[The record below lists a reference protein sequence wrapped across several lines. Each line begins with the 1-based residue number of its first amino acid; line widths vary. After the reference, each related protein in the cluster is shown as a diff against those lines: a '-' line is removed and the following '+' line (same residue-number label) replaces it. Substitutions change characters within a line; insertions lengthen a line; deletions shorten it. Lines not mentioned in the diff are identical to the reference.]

1 MIVYLDTSAL
11 NRVFDDQGQP
21 RIYMEA
27 SSMLLVFGLIE
38 KRIITIASSDAL
50 LYENGRN
57 PYQERRLFV
66 AEVLRKAR
74 IHKTLD
80 DVVNVRARAIEGM
93 GIKGL
98 DALHLAC
105 AEQLNASYF
114 VTCDDRIIRKYRG
127 EVSVLNPVEFTMRM
141 FRDEESGHVDS

>member
-38 KRIITIASSDAL
+38 RRIITIVSSDAL

-57 PYQERRLFV
+57 PYQERRVFV
-66 AEVLRKAR
+66 AAVLRKAR

-80 DVVNVRARAIEGM
+80 DIVEVRARTIESM

-114 VTCDDRIIRKYRG
+114 VTCDDRIIRRYRG
-127 EVSVLNPVEFTMRM
+127 ELSVLNPVEFSMRM
-141 FRDEESGHVDS
+141 VRDEESEHVDS